1 MDKIKRISLKK
12 YITRISYFIVVMLFL
27 ILVFILKASALF
39 FEQQAENHSSHLI
52 ETFLRSNNEILTR
65 DVTLLE
71 RKIDQI
77 MEHPSVIEVKIFNA
91 FDGLIFSREKD
102 ARNRGALL
110 FKLEPVVIE
119 KKLDANG
126 TYLGK
131 LRVRTSTN
139 EESGILQ
146 TFALTL
152 LGVFVVFSVFF
163 FLFIRNY
170 HKGVNKELLLL
181 KDSIE
186 KKVEVETLQTREF
199 NIEELALIQRK
210 IKNDSKD
217 LRFLKEELEKKE
229 NLALIGNF
237 ASSIVH
243 DIRNPLSV
251 IEGYTDLLRSKI
263 PEKERKYAEKIFDS
277 TSMIERLLGDI
288 LKFVS
293 EQKLELKMKRV
304 KPKKVIQSALQ
315 FLEAVIA
322 EKSVSVAIEVETED
336 QVKCDIDRLS
346 RAIAN
351 LVKNSVETST
361 NGDFITVKSYQEE
374 EITVFS
380 VKDSG
385 PGIPENIRNTI
396 FEPFSTANKRK
407 GTGLGLFIV
416 KSIVTAHNGTI
427 TFETGSSGTEFFIKI
442 PSGY

>member
-1 MDKIKRISLKK
+1 
-12 YITRISYFIVVMLFL
+12 MLFL

-39 FEQQAENHSSHLI
+39 FEKQASNHSSHLI
-52 ETFLRSNNEILTR
+52 ETFLRSNQEVLEK
-65 DVTLLE
+65 DVNLLE

-77 MEHPSVIEVKIFNA
+77 LEHPSVIEVKIFNA
-91 FDGLIFSREKD
+91 YDGLVFIREKNAD
-102 ARNRGALL
+102 DPGSFL
-110 FKLEPVVIE
+110 FKLDPVVME
-119 KKLDANG
+119 KKLDVNG
-126 TYLGK
+126 TLVGK
-131 LRVRTSTN
+131 LRVTTSTN

-152 LGVFVVFSVFF
+152 LAIFVVFSVFF

-170 HKGVNKELLLL
+170 NKGVNKELLLL

-186 KKVEVETLQTREF
+186 KKVEVEALQTREF

-251 IEGYTDLLRSKI
+251 IEGYTDLLRVKI
-263 PEKERKYAEKIFDS
+263 PDKERKYAEKIFDS
-277 TSMIERLLGDI
+277 TTMIERLLEDI

-293 EQKLELKMKRV
+293 EQKLELKMRKV

-315 FLEAVIA
+315 FLEAVIT
-322 EKSVSVAIEVETED
+322 EKSVSIAIEVETENSLR
-336 QVKCDIDRLS
+336 CDIDRLS

-351 LVKNSVETST
+351 LVKNSIEISQA
-361 NGDFITVKSYQEE
+361 GDFITVKALEKEDS
-374 EITVFS
+374 IVFS
-380 VKDSG
+380 VRDTG
-385 PGIPENIRNTI
+385 TGIPEAIRDTI
-396 FEPFSTANKRK
+396 FEPFATANKRK

-416 KSIVTAHNGTI
+416 KSIITAHNGTI